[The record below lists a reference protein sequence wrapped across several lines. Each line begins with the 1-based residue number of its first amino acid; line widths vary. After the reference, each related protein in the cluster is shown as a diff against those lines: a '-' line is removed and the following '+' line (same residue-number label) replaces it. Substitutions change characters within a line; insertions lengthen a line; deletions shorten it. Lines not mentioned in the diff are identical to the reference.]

1 MPQGAL
7 RVGGALGKPVV
18 AKRQKPR
25 SGGRKSGKPA
35 RAKTSKKQRRLTAR
49 INARV
54 EALVANKMAASTG
67 QPLTLV
73 KPGEAMGTGK
83 QPAAQKGA
91 AKEVGAGSRVIW
103 SVPRVKFDAKKCQ
116 GRH

>member
-25 SGGRKSGKPA
+25 SGRKSGKPA
-35 RAKTSKKQRRLTAR
+35 RAKASKKQRRLTAR

-73 KPGEAMGTGK
+73 KPGEAAGTGK

-91 AKEVGAGSRVIW
+91 AKKVGAGSRAIW
-103 SVPRVKFDAKKCQ
+103 GVPRVKFDAKKWH